1 MVVTMKRIAEKETD
15 DKKSAVLE
23 NVLKG
28 QAMETYIEH
37 RTSEMKRCALCETI
51 GYKRL
56 PMKQVGKKWICLTCW
71 RQMRETL
78 DTLDRWPPLLSAMRE
93 MLHERFDIE
102 HVTLQ
107 PELNQ
112 RIEQPYRVAIPIHPR

>member
-1 MVVTMKRIAEKETD
+1 MKRPAENGSDE
-15 DKKSAVLE
+15 KKSTMLE

-56 PMKQVGKKWICLTCW
+56 PMKQVGKKWVCLTCW
-71 RQMRETL
+71 RQMREIL
-78 DTLDRWPPLLSAMRE
+78 DTLDRWEEEVALKDEMERTIKKGLSFE
-93 MLHERFDIE
+93 
-102 HVTLQ
+102 
-107 PELNQ
+107 Q
-112 RIEQPYRVAIPIHPR
+112 R